1 MASTA
6 RPSMYDSENQHR
18 RLGPL
23 QDQDED
29 WSDSASDEQS
39 KQNKSPQRNSKLRR
53 KLPEHYRQ
61 HTSESASQF
70 PDDSYIRQARNATV
84 PYSNNYDPSHS
95 PSYQAHSNS
104 PMQYLPSPASQVLP
118 EHPGWYKY
126 PRQGGYLSVP
136 RTRNPF
142 AQPSGRSPYGH
153 SFGGYPESGYGFDDY
168 DYDQEIPP
176 PPEYP
181 AQDPLRTPV
190 RPREPQIPDVQPER
204 DTENLYRDEVGKKPR
219 NKRSPT
225 SKKAKTLPED
235 RVTNAEIMDMLRR
248 KEKALP
254 EDTVTNAE
262 IMDMLRRKEK
272 ALPEDTVTNAE
283 IMDMLR
289 RKEKALPEDT
299 VTNAEIMDMLRRKEK
314 ALPEDTVTNAEIMDM
329 LRRKE
334 KALPEDTVTNAEI
347 MAMLRKIQQE
357 VKENAEIRSD
367 PGRQEYRGRRNLL
380 PTSQFLLDDSTSV
393 ETERQK
399 ICELKG
405 IIHRLLEDRRN
416 QEYQDSYAGSSR
428 SFADSHHNRIEV
440 DHRESV
446 LMRQRDLQSLE
457 SKLNHIIEH
466 LEMGISPLPQQ
477 LLGTYNNRQGYHVP
491 RHQASPVWDP
501 STLEPT
507 SPTLSRPPSRRKEYT
522 QPTGDQRQDTQASNE
537 ARLRQQPSCIPE
549 AEEYLE
555 ACGDPR
561 VPIRGSMQGRP
572 LGPNRSNGSRS
583 RVWSQPSV
591 GQRSELRGVGG
602 RIVPGDQHK
611 VTPGR
616 DPIVEFEDELESEE
630 EPVRDRTRM
639 PYLRRPRAPEPP
651 AQSDWRNM

>member
-6 RPSMYDSENQHR
+6 RQSIYDSDNQHD
-18 RLGPL
+18 RLGPP

-39 KQNKSPQRNSKLRR
+39 KQNKSPQRKSKHRH

-95 PSYQAHSNS
+95 PSYQAHSNP
-104 PMQYLPSPASQVLP
+104 PMQYLPSPASQAPP
-118 EHPGWYKY
+118 EHPGWYTY
-126 PRQGGYLSVP
+126 PRQGGYLSIP

-168 DYDQEIPP
+168 DYGQDIPP

-181 AQDPLRTPV
+181 AHNPLRTPV
-190 RPREPQIPDVQPER
+190 RPREPQIPNVQPEL
-204 DTENLYRDEVGKKPR
+204 DAENVYRDEVEKKPR
-219 NKRSPT
+219 KKRSLTP
-225 SKKAKTLPED
+225 KKAKVLPED
-235 RVTNAEIMDMLRR
+235 KVTNAEIMEMLRR

-262 IMDMLRRKEK
+262 IME
-272 ALPEDTVTNAE
+272 
-283 IMDMLR
+283 
-289 RKEKALPEDT
+289 
-299 VTNAEIMDMLRRKEK
+299 
-314 ALPEDTVTNAEIMDM
+314 
-329 LRRKE
+329 
-334 KALPEDTVTNAEI
+334 
-347 MAMLRKIQQE
+347 MLRKIQQE
-357 VKENAEIRSD
+357 VKENGEIRSD
-367 PGRQEYRGRRNLL
+367 PGRQEYRGHRNLS
-380 PTSQFLLDDSTSV
+380 PTSQFLLDDTISV
-393 ETERQK
+393 ESERQK
-399 ICELKG
+399 IRELKG
-405 IIHRLLEDRRN
+405 FIHRLLEDRRN
-416 QEYQDSYAGSSR
+416 QEYQDSYAGTSR
-428 SFADSHHNRIEV
+428 SFPDSHHNRIEM

-446 LMRQRDLQSLE
+446 LMRQRNLQSLE
-457 SKLNHIIEH
+457 SRLNHIIDH
-466 LEMGISPLPQQ
+466 LEMRISPLPQQ
-477 LLGTYNNRQGYHVP
+477 PLGTYNNRQGYHVP

-501 STLEPT
+501 SMLEPT
-507 SPTLSRPPSRRKEYT
+507 SPTLSRPPSRRNEYT
-522 QPTGDQRQDTQASNE
+522 QPTGNQRQDTQASNE

-549 AEEYLE
+549 AEEIPEEYLE
-555 ACGDPR
+555 AYGDPR
-561 VPIRGSMQGRP
+561 VSIRGSMQGRP

-591 GQRSELRGVGG
+591 GQRSDLRGEGR
-602 RIVPGDQHK
+602 RIVTGDQHK

-630 EPVRDRTRM
+630 EPVRDRIRM
-639 PYLRRPRAPEPP
+639 PYLRRPTAPDPP
-651 AQSDWRNM
+651 APSGWRNM